1 MDGSGWSL
9 ATGTPKLSPP
19 HQAGLVRSGGGDTV
33 AMGNIDRETV
43 EALELRAPRASTV
56 DAKFL
61 QSRVRGG
68 EVFSAFGDHER
79 DKILGRLLKVDGL
92 IPSLFSFPKDIGY
105 LELLADYGK
114 RLTGDNVKYAVSY
127 TLEQRFSSVNQEH
140 GKVKIQVAED
150 AFVDIQG
157 TREDQ

>member
-1 MDGSGWSL
+1 MDGSSWSL

-68 EVFSAFGDHER
+68 EVFSV
-79 DKILGRLLKVDGL
+79 LGRLLKVDSL

>member
-1 MDGSGWSL
+1 
-9 ATGTPKLSPP
+9 
-19 HQAGLVRSGGGDTV
+19 
-33 AMGNIDRETV
+33 MGNIDRETV

-68 EVFSAFGDHER
+68 EVFSV
-79 DKILGRLLKVDGL
+79 LGRLLKVDGL

>member
-68 EVFSAFGDHER
+68 EVFSV
-79 DKILGRLLKVDGL
+79 LGRLLKVDGL